1 MKTFHSRLT
10 YFLEV
15 LVCLSFLSFFGMV
28 ILLVGLRYLFNSSI
42 TGANEIITILF
53 VYTTAIGAAI
63 AVGQRGHIAINI
75 LIEKLP
81 QRLAKHLVK
90 LQLALVGLINFA
102 IAWFSVPWI
111 SQTGDNLMPTLG
123 AMRAVVQIS
132 IPLGCGLAV
141 LYCIITAIVGL
152 EEIKTGDAAQLQVSS
167 HPRDQD
173 HSA

>member
-10 YFLEV
+10 CFLEV
-15 LVCLSFLSFFGMV
+15 LVCLSFLSFFTMV

-81 QRLAKHLVK
+81 QRLAKHLAK

-123 AMRAVVQIS
+123 AMRAVVQI
-132 IPLGCGLAV
+132 
-141 LYCIITAIVGL
+141 LYCITTAIVGL
-152 EEIKTGDAAQLQVSS
+152 EETKTGDSSQPQVSS

-173 HSA
+173 RSA

>member
-10 YFLEV
+10 CFLEV
-15 LVCLSFLSFFGMV
+15 LVCLSFLSFFSMV

-63 AVGQRGHIAINI
+63 A

-81 QRLAKHLVK
+81 QRLGKHLAK

-141 LYCIITAIVGL
+141 LYCITTAIVGL
-152 EEIKTGDAAQLQVSS
+152 EETKTGDPTQPQVSS

-173 HSA
+173 RSA

>member
-1 MKTFHSRLT
+1 MKTFHSRLN

>member
-75 LIEKLP
+75 LIEKP
-81 QRLAKHLVK
+81 VSYTHL
-90 LQLALVGLINFA
+90 
-102 IAWFSVPWI
+102 
-111 SQTGDNLMPTLG
+111 
-123 AMRAVVQIS
+123 RAHE
-132 IPLGCGLAV
+132 
-141 LYCIITAIVGL
+141 T
-152 EEIKTGDAAQLQVSS
+152 
-167 HPRDQD
+167 
-173 HSA
+173 